1 MNYGFVIDNRKCIGC
16 HACTVA
22 CKSEHEI
29 PLGVNRTHVKYVEK
43 GLFPQTRRTF
53 TVTRCNHCEEAPCVE
68 ICPTS
73 ALFTRRDGIVDFD
86 SERCIACRSC
96 MQACPYDALYID
108 PETHTA
114 AKCNYCAHR
123 VERGYE
129 PACVIV
135 CPVQAIVSG
144 DLDDPASNIST
155 LVSRE
160 EISTRKPEKG
170 TLPNVFYIDGDH
182 AALNPLAAEPSNS
195 YFTSEQR
202 GGVGHYARWL
212 EARAAEAEQLFSP
225 LDSGEARDN
234 RDGGRPGGVTLAGAI
249 SLSQRAV
256 DDVGRELAQ
265 AGRRVYDAPS
275 KGILWGWQVP
285 AYIWTKAVATGTAL
299 MLILLGWLEGASAVA
314 GSVSLLVTSL
324 IFLAATGLL
333 LIADLDRP
341 ERFHY
346 VLLRPNWNSWLVRG
360 AYVITGLGLALT
372 GALVALWNGW
382 ESWAG
387 LFLAAAFPLALLGA
401 TYTAFLFAQ
410 AKGRDFWQSPL
421 SPPRML
427 NQALIAG
434 TAVMMLASP
443 IRAHGLANVLLGLL
457 AANLVVLLLELWTP
471 HASQDAARAARLISR
486 GPDGIVWWA
495 GILLGSGAPVILV
508 VVSPWTMLQQLA
520 AVLALLGIF
529 MTEYVWVKAPQRIP
543 LA

>member
-43 GLFPQTRRTF
+43 GIFPQTRRSF
-53 TVTRCNHCEEAPCVE
+53 TVTRCNHCEDAPCVE

-108 PETHTA
+108 PETRTA

-123 VERGYE
+123 VQRGYE

-144 DLDDPASNIST
+144 DLHDPGARIST
-155 LVSRE
+155 LLAGQDVSV
-160 EISTRKPEKG
+160 RKPEKG
-170 TLPNVFYIDGDH
+170 TRPNVFYIDGDR
-182 AALNPLAAEPSNS
+182 AALEPAAASPHDS
-195 YFTSEQR
+195 YFASEQS
-202 GGVGHYARWL
+202 GGVGHFARWI
-212 EARAAEAEQLFSP
+212 EQKRTEMAEPLFLPDDTSSQ
-225 LDSGEARDN
+225 SGW
-234 RDGGRPGGVTLAGAI
+234 GGVTLAGSI

-256 DDVGRELAQ
+256 DAVGRELAQ
-265 AGRRVYDAPS
+265 EGQRVYDAPG

-285 AYIWTKAVATGTAL
+285 AYIWTKAVATGSVL
-299 MLILLGWLEGASAVA
+299 MLVLQGRLGDQPTPAETAALLGI
-314 GSVSLLVTSL
+314 SLL
-324 IFLAATGLL
+324 FLALTGLL

-341 ERFHY
+341 ERFPY
-346 VLLRPNWNSWLVRG
+346 VLLRPNWRSWLVRG
-360 AYVITGLGLALT
+360 AYVITGLGLLSSLAL
-372 GALVALWNGW
+372 LALWQGW
-382 ESWAG
+382 EP
-387 LFLAAAFPLALLGA
+387 LLTPLLAAAWLLALVGA

-421 SPPRML
+421 SPLRML
-427 NQALIAG
+427 NHALIAG
-434 TAVMMLASP
+434 TAVMMAVRTEEST
-443 IRAHGLANVLLGLL
+443 GLAGLLGVLLG
-457 AANLVVLLLELWTP
+457 ANLAILLLEVWTP
-471 HASQDAARAARLISR
+471 HNSEDAARAARLMR
-486 GPDGIVWWA
+486 QGPDRHFWRA
-495 GILLGSGAPVILV
+495 GLWLGSVFPIGLILLQPPAL
-508 VVSPWTMLQQLA
+508 MLGLA
-520 AVLALLGIF
+520 GVLALAGIF
-529 MTEYVWVKAPQRIP
+529 LTEYVWVRTPQRIP